1 MMTEVRCRNSDGK
14 ATLTKKA
21 GFPWVPFHVI
31 KTGSH
36 STTFALRTSPIL
48 ILIAYWMPIEQD
60 GTHGVLITKA
70 SVVAL
75 AMER

>member
-1 MMTEVRCRNSDGK
+1 MGALPCDQN
-14 ATLTKKA
+14 
-21 GFPWVPFHVI
+21 W
-31 KTGSH
+31 
-36 STTFALRTSPIL
+36 FALDNICAKNKPNL
-48 ILIAYWMPIEQD
+48 MLIAYWMPIEQD